1 MLIYDYFKFQYRLLQ
16 IIRACI
22 FSPEYMIFS
31 PFNLFIFRHPSII
44 SFPITTLNVK
54 ESSDFQVLES
64 YDNNIDRA
72 NIKIIYK
79 LQNGQEEG

>member
-1 MLIYDYFKFQYRLLQ
+1 MHTRDSHQSFARAFSVSIQFIY
-16 IIRACI
+16 
-22 FSPEYMIFS
+22 FS
-31 PFNLFIFRHPSII
+31 RHPSII
-44 SFPITTLNVK
+44 SFPITTLNVNRDK
-54 ESSDFQVLES
+54 SISSDFQVLES

>member
-1 MLIYDYFKFQYRLLQ
+1 MGRAMHTRDSHQSFARAFSVSIQFIY
-16 IIRACI
+16 
-22 FSPEYMIFS
+22 FS
-31 PFNLFIFRHPSII
+31 RHPSII

-54 ESSDFQVLES
+54 RQTTKSESSDFQVLES